1 MLPEVSAGDPQ
12 HAGASHARGSL
23 RVTSTRWLVLA
34 LIVVSLILLIPGL
47 FLPVLTIR
55 GVLTRDGIAQVAPM
69 MLQRGLNEDTLNA
82 LKAMMNPTVVG
93 LLEATGGDLRQM
105 IIDRVTPSLT
115 ASLLQ
120 NVGDVEVFQQTRS
133 IVGSVRR
140 LYEVGS
146 PVPATLILLFSVVVP
161 FVKMAL
167 VGWATFAA
175 DATRRRR
182 MLAFVETI
190 AKWSM
195 ADVFVVAL
203 FITYLAAM
211 ASQNAPGSGPP
222 VVAFTAQFG
231 AGFYWFAAYCVFSL
245 ASQQLTAR
253 VLAAR
258 V

>member
-1 MLPEVSAGDPQ
+1 M
-12 HAGASHARGSL
+12 
-23 RVTSTRWLVLA
+23 TSTRWIVLVLLVASVA
-34 LIVVSLILLIPGL
+34 LLVPGL
-47 FLPVLTIR
+47 LAPVLTIR
-55 GVLTRDGIAQVAPM
+55 GVLTRDGIAQVAPA
-69 MLQRGLNEDTLNA
+69 MLEKGLNDDTLNA

-105 IIDRVTPSLT
+105 IVDRVTPSLT
-115 ASLLQ
+115 ASLLR
-120 NVGDVEVFQQTRS
+120 NMGDVEVFQQTRS
-133 IVGSVRR
+133 IVSSVRR

-161 FVKMAL
+161 FVKTAL
-167 VGWATFAA
+167 VGWAMFAA
-175 DATRRRR
+175 DEGRRRR
-182 MLAFVETI
+182 TLTFVEAI

-211 ASQNAPGSGPP
+211 ASQSAPAAGPP
-222 VVAFTAQFG
+222 LLAFRAEFG

-258 V
+258 A

>member
-1 MLPEVSAGDPQ
+1 M
-12 HAGASHARGSL
+12 
-23 RVTSTRWLVLA
+23 TSTRWLVFVL
-34 LIVVSLILLIPGL
+34 LVVSLVLLIPGL
-47 FLPVLTIR
+47 FAPVLTIR

-69 MLQRGLNEDTLNA
+69 MLEKGLNDDTLTA

-93 LLEATGGDLRQM
+93 LLEATGGDLRQ
-105 IIDRVTPSLT
+105 IIIEKVTPSLS
-115 ASLLQ
+115 ASLQQ
-120 NVGDVEVFQQTRS
+120 NVGEVEVFQQTRS
-133 IVGSVRR
+133 IVSSVRR

-167 VGWATFAA
+167 VGWAMFASPE
-175 DATRRRR
+175 TRRRT
-182 MLAFVETI
+182 LAFVETI

-211 ASQNAPGSGPP
+211 ASQSTSVAGPP
-222 VVAFTAQFG
+222 VVAFKAEFG
-231 AGFYWFAAYCVFSL
+231 PGFYWFAAYCVFSL
-245 ASQQLTAR
+245 ATQQLTAR

>member
-1 MLPEVSAGDPQ
+1 MQVS
-12 HAGASHARGSL
+12 
-23 RVTSTRWLVLA
+23 STRWIVLVLLVA
-34 LIVVSLILLIPGL
+34 SLALLIPGL
-47 FLPVLTIR
+47 FAPVLTIR
-55 GVLTRDGIAQVAPM
+55 GVLTRDGIAQVAPT
-69 MLQRGLNEDTLNA
+69 MLEKGLNDDTLNA

-105 IIDRVTPSLT
+105 IVDKVTPSLT
-115 ASLLQ
+115 ASLLR
-120 NVGDVEVFQQTRS
+120 NMGDVEVFQQTRS

-161 FVKMAL
+161 FVKTAL
-167 VGWATFAA
+167 VGWAMFAA
-175 DATRRRR
+175 DEARRRR
-182 MLAFVETI
+182 TLTFVEAI

-203 FITYLAAM
+203 FITYLAAV
-211 ASQNAPGSGPP
+211 ASQSAPAAGPP
-222 VVAFTAQFG
+222 LLAFRAEFG

-258 V
+258 A

>member
-1 MLPEVSAGDPQ
+1 
-12 HAGASHARGSL
+12 
-23 RVTSTRWLVLA
+23 VTSTRWLVLV
-34 LIVVSLILLIPGL
+34 LLVVSLALLIPGL
-47 FLPVLTIR
+47 FAPVLTIR
-55 GVLTRDGIAQVAPM
+55 GVLTRDGIAQVAPT
-69 MLQRGLNEDTLNA
+69 MLQRGLDDDTLNA

-93 LLEATGGDLRQM
+93 LLDATGGDLRQM
-105 IIDRVTPSLT
+105 IVDKVTPSLT
-115 ASLLQ
+115 ASLQ
-120 NVGDVEVFQQTRS
+120 RNVGEVEVFQQTRS
-133 IVGSVRR
+133 IVSSVRR

-161 FVKMAL
+161 FVKTAL
-167 VGWATFAA
+167 VGWAMFAA
-175 DATRRRR
+175 DEARRRR
-182 MLAFVETI
+182 TLTFVEAI

-211 ASQNAPGSGPP
+211 ASQSAPAAGPP
-222 VVAFTAQFG
+222 LVSFKAEFG

-258 V
+258 A

>member
-1 MLPEVSAGDPQ
+1 MQVS
-12 HAGASHARGSL
+12 
-23 RVTSTRWLVLA
+23 STRWLVLVLLVA
-34 LIVVSLILLIPGL
+34 SLALLIPGL
-47 FLPVLTIR
+47 FAPVLTIR
-55 GVLTRDGIAQVAPM
+55 GVLTRDGIAQVAPT
-69 MLQRGLNEDTLNA
+69 MLEKGLNDDTLNA

-105 IIDRVTPSLT
+105 IVDKVTPSLT
-115 ASLLQ
+115 ASLLR
-120 NVGDVEVFQQTRS
+120 NMGDVEVFQQTRS

-140 LYEVGS
+140 LYDVGS

-161 FVKMAL
+161 FVKTAL
-167 VGWATFAA
+167 VGWAMFVA
-175 DATRRRR
+175 DDARRRR
-182 MLAFVETI
+182 TLTFVEAI

-203 FITYLAAM
+203 FITYLAAV
-211 ASQNAPGSGPP
+211 ASQSAPAAGPP
-222 VVAFTAQFG
+222 LLAFRAEFG

-258 V
+258 A

>member
-1 MLPEVSAGDPQ
+1 M
-12 HAGASHARGSL
+12 
-23 RVTSTRWLVLA
+23 TSTRWLVLI
-34 LIVVSLILLIPGL
+34 LLVVSLGLLIPGL
-47 FLPVLTIR
+47 FAPVLTIR

-69 MLQRGLNEDTLNA
+69 MLQRGLSDDTLNA
-82 LKAMMNPTVVG
+82 LKGMMNPTVVG

-120 NVGDVEVFQQTRS
+120 NVGEVEVFQQTRS
-133 IVGSVRR
+133 IVSSVRR

-161 FVKMAL
+161 FVKTAL
-167 VGWATFAA
+167 VGWAMFAA
-175 DATRRRR
+175 DEVRRRR
-182 MLAFVETI
+182 TLTFVEAI

-203 FITYLAAM
+203 FITYLAAV
-211 ASQNAPGSGPP
+211 ASQSAPAAGPP
-222 VVAFTAQFG
+222 LVAFRAEFG

-253 VLAAR
+253 VLAPRA
-258 V
+258 